1 MAETKRKAVAEHEL
15 LDAAG
20 NVMEDGDESQ
30 AHGVHYQLKAG
41 GDPVQVMWNQ
51 LNADAQRMYGLFG
64 VKTLLTNISS
74 QSRQAGRSSVQE
86 QIDDINARLALIN
99 SGTWVDRTREAF
111 KPDLDMLVEAFAQYA
126 VSLGKVTQEQ
136 VDSGKK
142 AEWRQ
147 RADDSADWVKN
158 AYGIGQV
165 REIYAKLAGKP
176 VKSVDDLL

>member
-1 MAETKRKAVAEHEL
+1 MADTKRKAVAEHEL
-15 LDAAG
+15 LDASG
-20 NVMEDGDESQ
+20 NIMEDGDESQ

-41 GDPVQVMWNQ
+41 GDPVQVMWSD
-51 LNADAQRMYGLFG
+51 LNENAQRMFGLFG

-74 QSRQAGRSSVQE
+74 QSRQAGRSSVDDQLA
-86 QIDDINARLALIN
+86 DINARLALIN
-99 SGTWVDRTREAF
+99 TGIWVDRTREAF
-111 KPDLDMLVEAFAQYA
+111 KPDPDMLVEAFAQYA

-147 RADDSADWVKN
+147 KADDNADWAKN
-158 AYGIGQV
+158 AYSIGQV